1 MTAVIMSGWR
11 EGLQK
16 VALTKL
22 QTELLHKPLREAKT
36 NVDNLLAGSAVAL
49 EVESRVVAAHFV
61 AQAQALGAFCRL
73 G

>member
-1 MTAVIMSGWR
+1 MTAVIMNGWR

-36 NVDNLLAGSAVAL
+36 NVDQLLEGNSIVFQL
-49 EVESRVVAAHFV
+49 ENNDTAAFFM
-61 AQAQALGAFCRL
+61 AKAQALGAFCRL
-73 G
+73 A

>member
-1 MTAVIMSGWR
+1 MTAVILTGWR

-22 QTELLHKPLREAKT
+22 QTELLHKPLKEAKT
-36 NVDNLLAGSAVAL
+36 NVDKLLAGSAIAL
-49 EVESRVVAAHFV
+49 EVENSAVAAHFMV
-61 AQAQALGAFCRL
+61 QAQALGAFCRL